1 MPIGYLSFVLHAHL
15 PFVRHPEH
23 PTFLEED
30 WLFEAVTEC
39 YLPLIAVLRGLGDDA
54 VPCRMTL
61 SISPP
66 LAEMLDDPL
75 LQTRYRRYLESRM
88 ELADQEV
95 QRTQHDLALQPLAVM
110 YRQLFGAAHRL
121 FQRYRGKLLSP
132 FRQLQDEGL
141 IEIVTCPATHAFL
154 PFVSNQGA
162 RRAQLVI
169 ARETCEHHFG
179 KSPRGLWLPEC
190 GYEPGLDK
198 LIRESGFEY
207 FVLDAHGLLFGNP
220 RPPAGIYAPVKTP
233 EGLMAFGRDLESSRQ
248 VWSSQGGYPG
258 DADYREFYRD
268 LGYDG
273 QYESLRPYLHTDG
286 VRRNLGIKYHRVTGP
301 GDLGQ
306 RALYHREGALA
317 KAEEHA
323 RHFVQSRVE
332 QVVSLRRTLG
342 QPPVIVSPYDAELF
356 GHWWFEGPH
365 FLDQVIRK
373 TASGQSQFKLA
384 TLGDALKEY
393 PNPVCT
399 QPAASSW
406 GEQGYQQVW
415 LNERTQWLYRH
426 QHHAERCMVELA
438 NKFPIANGPLQRALN
453 QAARELLLAQS
464 SDWPFL
470 ISRQTAVPYAIR
482 RFRGHI
488 QRFHQLREQILPQVI
503 DEGWLQMIESQDS
516 LFPRLDHRVFCGVEK
531 FLTEVEPFGSQPT
544 RHA

>member
-1 MPIGYLSFVLHAHL
+1 MRQGFLAIVLHAHL

-30 WLFEAVTEC
+30 WLFEAITEC
-39 YLPLIAVLRGLGDDA
+39 YLPLIKALRELADDK
-54 VPCRMTL
+54 VPCRLTL

-75 LQTRYRRYLESRM
+75 LQTRYRRYLENRM
-88 ELADQEV
+88 KLADQEV
-95 QRTQHDLALQPLAVM
+95 ERTQHNLALQPLAVM
-110 YRQLFGAAHRL
+110 YRQIFGAAHRL
-121 FQRYRGKLLSP
+121 FEHYCGNLLKA
-132 FRQLQDEGL
+132 FRQLQHEGL
-141 IEIVTCPATHAFL
+141 IEIVTCPATHPFL
-154 PFVSNQGA
+154 PFVSNDEA
-162 RRAQLVI
+162 RRAQLLI

-179 KSPRGLWLPEC
+179 KSPRGLWLAEC
-190 GYEPGLDK
+190 GYEPGLEK
-198 LIRESGFEY
+198 LIRETGFEY
-207 FVLDAHGLLFGNP
+207 LVLDAHGLLFGNP

-233 EGLMAFGRDLESSRQ
+233 QGLIAFGRDLESSRQ

-273 QYESLRPYLHTDG
+273 QYESLRPYLHEDG
-286 VRRNLGIKYHRVTGP
+286 VRRNLGIKYHRVTGS

-306 RALYHREGALA
+306 RALYHRERALA

-323 RHFVQSRVE
+323 RHFVQSRLE
-332 QVVSLRRTLG
+332 QVASLRQTLG
-342 QPPVIVSPYDAELF
+342 QPPMIVSPYDAELF

-373 TASGQSQFKLA
+373 AASGQSQFKLA
-384 TLGDALKEY
+384 TLGDVLQEY

-426 QHHAERCMVELA
+426 QHQAERCMVELA
-438 NKFPIANGPLQRALN
+438 NSFPIAEGPLQRALN

-470 ISRQTAVPYAIR
+470 ISRQTAVPYAMR
-482 RFRGHI
+482 RFRRHL
-488 QRFHQLREQILPQVI
+488 QRFHQLREQILSGAI
-503 DEGWLQMIESQDS
+503 EEGWLKTIESQDS
-516 LFPRLDHRVFCGVEK
+516 LFPRLDHRVFCGPKK
-531 FLTEVEPFGSQPT
+531 FPGEMVRS
-544 RHA
+544 

>member
-1 MPIGYLSFVLHAHL
+1 MTHGFLAIVLHAHL

-30 WLFEAVTEC
+30 WLFEAITEC
-39 YLPLIAVLRGLGDDA
+39 YLPLITVLRRLGEDQ
-54 VPCRMTL
+54 VPCRLTF

-66 LAEMLDDPL
+66 LTEMLDDAL
-75 LQTRYRRYLESRM
+75 LQARYRRYLENRM
-88 ELADQEV
+88 ELADLEV
-95 QRTQHDLALQPLAVM
+95 ERTQHDLAIQPLALM
-110 YRQLFGAAHRL
+110 YRRLFGAAHKL
-121 FQRYRGKLLSP
+121 FEDYGGNLLKA
-132 FRQLQDEGL
+132 FRQLQDESL
-141 IEIVTCPATHAFL
+141 IEIITCPATHAFL
-154 PFVSNQGA
+154 PFVSNEEA

-179 KSPRGLWLPEC
+179 KSPRGLWLAEC
-190 GYEPGLDK
+190 GYEPGLQK
-198 LIRESGFEY
+198 LIRETGFEY
-207 FVLDAHGLLFGNP
+207 FVLDAHGLLFGTP
-220 RPPAGIYAPVKTP
+220 RPPAGIYAPVRTP
-233 EGLMAFGRDLESSRQ
+233 EGLVAFGRDLESSRQ
-248 VWSSQGGYPG
+248 VWSSRGGYPG

-273 QYESLRPYLHTDG
+273 QYESLRPYMHADG
-286 VRRNLGIKYHRVTGP
+286 VRRSLGIKYHRVTGP

-306 RALYHREGALA
+306 RALYHRERALA

-323 RHFVQSRVE
+323 KHFVQSRLE
-332 QVVSLRRTLG
+332 QAANLQQTLRE
-342 QPPVIVSPYDAELF
+342 PPTIVSPYDAELF

-373 TASGQSQFKLA
+373 TASSQSQFKLA
-384 TLGDALKEY
+384 TLSDLLEQY
-393 PNPVCT
+393 PKPVCM

-426 QHHAERCMVELA
+426 QHQAERCMVELA
-438 NKFPIANGPLQRALN
+438 NSFPSAEGLLRRALS

-470 ISRQTAVPYAIR
+470 ISQQTAVPYAMR

-488 QRFHQLREQILPQVI
+488 HRFHQLRQQISSRVI
-503 DEGWLQMIESQDS
+503 EEDWLQTIESQDS
-516 LFPRLDHRVFCGVEK
+516 VFPSLDYRVFCGRKESPRE
-531 FLTEVEPFGSQPT
+531 TARS
-544 RHA
+544 

>member
-1 MPIGYLSFVLHAHL
+1 MPLGFFAIVLHAHL

-23 PTFLEED
+23 RTFLEED
-30 WLFEAVTEC
+30 WLFEAMTEC
-39 YLPLIAVLRGLGDDA
+39 YLPLIKVLRKLAEDK
-54 VPCRMTL
+54 VPCRFTL
-61 SISPP
+61 SVSPP
-66 LAEMLDDPL
+66 LVEMLADPL
-75 LQTRYRRYLESRM
+75 LQARYRHYLESRI

-95 QRTQHDLALQPLAVM
+95 HRTQHDLALQPLAVM
-110 YRQLFGAAHRL
+110 YRQFFGAAARL
-121 FQRYRGKLLSP
+121 FEHYRSNLLSA

-154 PFVSNQGA
+154 PFVSNEEA

-179 KSPRGLWLPEC
+179 KSPRGLWLAEC
-190 GYEPGLDK
+190 GYEPGVEK
-198 LIRESGFEY
+198 PIHETGFEY

-220 RPPAGIYAPVKTP
+220 RPPAGIYAPVMTP
-233 EGLMAFGRDLESSRQ
+233 KGLIAFGRDLASSRQ

-273 QYESLRPYLHTDG
+273 HYESLRPYLHADG

-306 RALYHREGALA
+306 RALYHRERALA

-323 RHFVQSRVE
+323 THFVQSRLE
-332 QVVSLRRTLG
+332 QLASLQQTLG
-342 QPPVIVSPYDAELF
+342 QPTVVVSPYDAELF
-356 GHWWFEGPH
+356 GHWWFEGPQ

-373 TASGQSQFKLA
+373 TASSQSQFKLT
-384 TLGDALKEY
+384 TLSDVVAEC
-393 PNPVCT
+393 PNPVRT

-426 QHHAERCMVELA
+426 QHQAERCMVELA
-438 NKFPIANGPLQRALN
+438 NKFPIAEGSLQRALN

-470 ISRQTAVPYAIR
+470 ISRQTAVPYAMR

-488 QRFHQLREQILPQVI
+488 HRFHQLRAQISSGAI
-503 DEGWLQMIESQDS
+503 DEGWLQTIEAQDS
-516 LFPRLDHRVFCGVEK
+516 LFPTLDYRVFCGRKEFPDELV
-531 FLTEVEPFGSQPT
+531 Q
-544 RHA
+544 A